1 MTTTRPDSGTAQRMS
16 DVFIVTIA
24 AQSGPR
30 NAGIVLAADL
40 LDAYAAHH
48 EQYPDDEIVKI
59 TQCEQYPPGV
69 KTLI

>member
-1 MTTTRPDSGTAQRMS
+1 MTTITPDSGTAQRLS
-16 DVFIVTIA
+16 DVFLVTIA
-24 AQSGPR
+24 SQSGRR

-59 TQCEQYPPGV
+59 TQCEQYPPGL
-69 KTLI
+69 KALI